1 MSSPYSLFG
10 LIIHGEEKKR
20 TVCPQESFLFCVWLR
35 AWEQF
40 CSLSLQWPSF
50 LRFPICFLHRKVG
63 GRGRRRLS
71 EVTSL
76 INKLARHTSAR
87 RAICSQLV
95 LCGGE
100 TEQSQIYGLCTLA
113 SSRCCRRMPA
123 KREVRNRKL
132 CKVNVAAWCVLRFT
146 LPLEASVRL
155 GLFIWQEQC
164 SQTCCISIFPRIEQ
178 NLSTASQ

>member
-1 MSSPYSLFG
+1 MSSPDSLFG
-10 LIIHGEEKKR
+10 LIICGKEKKR
-20 TVCPQESFLFCVWLR
+20 TVCPQEPFLFCVWLR

-63 GRGRRRLS
+63 GRRWRRLS

-100 TEQSQIYGLCTLA
+100 TEQSHNLWFVYSGVQSLLSSHAGKAWSQKQETAKFMSLHDVCCV
-113 SSRCCRRMPA
+113 SRCLWRPQF
-123 KREVRNRKL
+123 
-132 CKVNVAAWCVLRFT
+132 VL
-146 LPLEASVRL
+146 VV
-155 GLFIWQEQC
+155 LFIHLTGTMQ
-164 SQTCCISIFPRIEQ
+164 SNMLHFHFP
-178 NLSTASQ
+178 